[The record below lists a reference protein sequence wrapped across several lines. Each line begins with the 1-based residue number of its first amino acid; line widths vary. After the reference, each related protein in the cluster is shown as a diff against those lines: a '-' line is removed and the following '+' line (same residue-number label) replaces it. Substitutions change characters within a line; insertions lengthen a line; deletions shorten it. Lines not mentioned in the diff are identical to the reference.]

1 MPQERYDIVI
11 IGGGIIG
18 ASLARELSRH
28 ELRIAVLDKAAELPA
43 GASRANSSMIH
54 GGFDDK
60 PGSVKARF
68 SGKGNRLYHELKDVL
83 DFQIGRAHV

>member
-1 MPQERYDIVI
+1 
-11 IGGGIIG
+11 
-18 ASLARELSRH
+18 
-28 ELRIAVLDKAAELPA
+28 
-43 GASRANSSMIH
+43 MIH

-83 DFQIGRAHV
+83 DFHLDECGSYVCAFDEKDKAHIEKLLEQGRANGIPGVEIVSGTH